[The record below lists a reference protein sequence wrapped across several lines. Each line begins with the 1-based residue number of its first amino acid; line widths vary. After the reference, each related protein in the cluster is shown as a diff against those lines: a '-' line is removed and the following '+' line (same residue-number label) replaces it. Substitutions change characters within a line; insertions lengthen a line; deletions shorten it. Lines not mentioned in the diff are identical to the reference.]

1 MTKKSET
8 ETKDD
13 AGIDRHELEEAI
25 KSGCELL
32 PVHYELY
39 KKLKDWKYQLYPCGC
54 SWTTFFQHLLNE
66 RERVHLETAGTRL
79 EQLRRLQQEEH
90 ELERTPG
97 YKAGRHYDGIKNW
110 PKGQVAE

>member
-8 ETKDD
+8 KDD
-13 AGIDRHELEEAI
+13 ACTDQHELEEAI

-39 KKLKDWKYQLYPCGC
+39 KKLKGWKHQLYPCGC

-97 YKAGRHYDGIKNW
+97 YKAGHHYDGIKNW
-110 PKGQVAE
+110 PKRQVAE